1 VRRYPRRRGVAARI
15 ALMIDALARLAIT
28 LTADIYSHVAP
39 EQKRE
44 AADRLD
50 AALNW

>member
-1 VRRYPRRRGVAARI
+1 VSGNRPSRSQQQS
-15 ALMIDALARLAIT
+15 
-28 LTADIYSHVAP
+28 DIYSHVAP